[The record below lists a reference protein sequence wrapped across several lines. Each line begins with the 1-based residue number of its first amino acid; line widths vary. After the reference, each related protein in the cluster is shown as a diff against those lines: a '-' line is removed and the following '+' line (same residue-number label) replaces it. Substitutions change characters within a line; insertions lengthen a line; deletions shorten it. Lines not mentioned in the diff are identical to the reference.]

1 MNCNFILRYIII
13 ICLLITVIVILYKI
27 NNYKKTINNS
37 NNCEL
42 IEYEWNLEDWCDHR
56 VKDMTDNDNFLYKVK

>member
-13 ICLLITVIVILYKI
+13 ICLIFSVIIILYKI
-27 NNYKKTINNS
+27 NNYKKIIANN

-42 IEYEWNLEDWCDHR
+42 IDEWNLEEEIR
-56 VKDMTDNDNFLYKVK
+56 KFSYKQDLLIKK

>member
-13 ICLLITVIVILYKI
+13 ICLIFSVIIILYKI
-27 NNYKKTINNS
+27 NNYKKIIANN

-42 IEYEWNLEDWCDHR
+42 IDEWNLEEEIR
-56 VKDMTDNDNFLYKVK
+56 KFSYKQDLLLKK